1 MTNLQT
7 DLTIARLPFA
17 FWLED
22 RLEKSAVFIVDPDKR
37 AEQRL
42 NLYLE
47 NTTEQTLFFAA
58 TNLDRNPPSREN
70 CHFELRFRRGLLA
83 DESLKKSKIKG
94 QEGRSIELLLTGKY
108 QKRAYDIGSWVISEP
123 DDHAGQQPYV
133 SFYLARSEKG
143 SGGRFGP
150 GERQQLVLTNI
161 SAAPEGDTRE
171 SRVELVPR
179 NVYYDAP
186 NQAGARPLTEQREQ
200 TVQVVNH
207 LGKEFIPLHL
217 AFVGP
222 YTVRNDGEPQGAGHR
237 LRLRITN
244 TSRHDTIIFSP
255 RSRLLFAFD
264 FAEGD
269 QEEELGAA
277 GDVAKIKFYFNE
289 QLETNELA
297 LHPEMAQN
305 PIWEFGHK
313 LELATRQLAPHEHW
327 DILMDT
333 SEFVTHAPAGLTPL
347 HITYESIPGYWD
359 GKLFVAVE
367 KTPLVLRTTGAQE
380 PKVVEVDTGQRPLYI
395 KGKLGIGTSTPE
407 EKLHVNG
414 NAKVSGNT
422 MVSGNT
428 TVNGNASVR
437 GNETVGGQLNVT
449 GKVGIGTTIDPNEQ
463 LNVRGNSTVDGRLQ
477 VTGNVGIGTNMPE
490 SKLHVVGDSTLNGAV
505 TIGKESNPKSLKVH
519 GRIKDQTGYVMPVG
533 SIIAYGG
540 NEAPEGWLL
549 CDGKQ
554 ISVQEQPSF
563 GGVDKGAALREVL
576 SKNRNDPSGGWN
588 TPDLRSRFIV
598 GSGKGDGLS
607 YYELGNKSGEEAHTL
622 TIPEM
627 AKHRHGFLTSGKKED
642 GYIGNWEDKNR
653 TWHFKMTDRVP
664 GASGTLAED
673 NGAID
678 NPDGVNDP
686 DLRPR
691 SIKFAGGNQP
701 HNNLPPYYA
710 LRYIIKY

>member
-1 MTNLQT
+1 MREQQT
-7 DLTIARLPFA
+7 DMTEPVTIPRLPFA

-22 RLEKSAVFIVDPDKR
+22 RLDKSAIFIVDPEKR

-42 NLYLE
+42 NLFIE
-47 NTTEQTLFFAA
+47 NTAEQTLFFAA
-58 TNLDRNPPSREN
+58 TNLDQKPPSREN

-83 DESLKKSKIKG
+83 DESLKKSKMKG
-94 QEGRSIELLLTGKY
+94 QERSSMELLLTGKY

-123 DDHAGQQPYV
+123 DDHDGIEPYI

-186 NQAGARPLTEQREQ
+186 KQVGARPVTEPREQ
-200 TVQVVNH
+200 NVLVVNH

-217 AFVGP
+217 AFIGP
-222 YTVRNDGEPQGAGHR
+222 YTLRNDGEPQGAGHQLR
-237 LRLRITN
+237 LRLTN
-244 TSRHDTIIFSP
+244 TSPHDTIAFTP
-255 RSRLLFAFD
+255 KSRLLFAFD

-269 QEEELGAA
+269 QEEELGTA

-289 QLETNELA
+289 QRDENEMV

-305 PIWEFGHK
+305 PIWELGHN
-313 LELATRQLAPHEHW
+313 LELATRQLAPHQHW
-327 DILMDT
+327 DILINT
-333 SEFVTHAPAGLTPL
+333 SAFVTHAPAGLTPL
-347 HITYESIPGYWD
+347 HFTYESIPGYWD
-359 GKLFVAVE
+359 GKLFASVE
-367 KTPLVLRTTGAQE
+367 KTPLVVRTTGEQE
-380 PKVVEVDTGQRPLYI
+380 PKVVEMDTGQRPLYI
-395 KGKLGIGTSTPE
+395 
-407 EKLHVNG
+407 
-414 NAKVSGNT
+414 
-422 MVSGNT
+422 
-428 TVNGNASVR
+428 
-437 GNETVGGQLNVT
+437 T

-463 LNVRGNSTVDGRLQ
+463 LNIKGNSTVDGRLQ

-490 SKLHVVGDSTLNGAV
+490 SKLHVVGDSTLNGDV
-505 TIGKESNPKSLKVH
+505 TIGKESNPKSLEVH
-519 GRIKDQTGYVMPVG
+519 GRIKDQTGYLMPVG

-554 ISVQEQPSF
+554 ISVQEQPCF

-576 SKNRNDPSGGWN
+576 GKNKNDPHGGWN

-598 GSGKGDGLS
+598 GAGQGPNLSSYPLGHTDGEEKVTLKTPEMPAHTHAGTVDSSGSHSHNSGKSFRIEDDYNRGD
-607 YYELGNKSGEEAHTL
+607 YEVYVISTGQGWDVNTGAGGSHTHTL
-622 TIPEM
+622 TISSTGEN
-627 AKHRHGFLTSGKKED
+627 LS
-642 GYIGNWEDKNR
+642 
-653 TWHFKMTDRVP
+653 
-664 GASGTLAED
+664 
-673 NGAID
+673 
-678 NPDGVNDP
+678 
-686 DLRPR
+686 
-691 SIKFAGGNQP
+691 

-710 LRYIIKY
+710 LTYIIKY